1 MCEALE
7 EVLEALR
14 GLEETEELTRR
25 RVRLPE
31 PIVWFVKEEKK
42 EDAS

>member
-1 MCEALE
+1 MCDALE

-31 PIVWFVKEEKK
+31 PRSFLEKDEKEHP
-42 EDAS
+42 A